1 MMRGFETQTMHMR
14 ALVARVL
21 FGVIAMHSSETDRGT
36 WVTPSQ
42 FCAAFSISKATFWRL
57 VAAGKVETIKLGA
70 RCTRVRLDRLPEA
83 EREVA

>member
-1 MMRGFETQTMHMR
+1 MKVSFETRTMRMR
-14 ALVARVL
+14 ALIARVL
-21 FGVIAMHSSETDRGT
+21 FGVSAMHSNETDRGT

-42 FCAAFSISKATFWRL
+42 FCEAFSISKATFWRL

-83 EREVA
+83 GREVA